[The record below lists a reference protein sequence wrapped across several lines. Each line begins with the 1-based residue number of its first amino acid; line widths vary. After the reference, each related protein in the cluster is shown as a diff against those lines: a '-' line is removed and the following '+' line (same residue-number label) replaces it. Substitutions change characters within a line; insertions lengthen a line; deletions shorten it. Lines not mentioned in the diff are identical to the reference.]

1 MFYARQNRKL
11 TYNDGNTTERSDK
24 LKMITTT
31 IEKVWAIQGLL
42 FKNEDYQLALE
53 LEDSGNRVQLR
64 YIVLNE
70 DSPNYQINQEFGW
83 NQSDFEL
90 YKSSRDAEEN
100 LLVIA

>member
-64 YIVLNE
+64 YIVLKE
-70 DSPNYQINQEFGW
+70 DSPN
-83 NQSDFEL
+83 
-90 YKSSRDAEEN
+90 
-100 LLVIA
+100 

>member
-1 MFYARQNRKL
+1 MFSPRQSTKL
-11 TYNDGNTTERSDK
+11 AYNSVNTKERSDK

-31 IEKVWAIQGLL
+31 IEKVWAIQSLL